1 MSGRKETVVEVIKS
15 LRRELALDAD
25 GVEEYVNRFSCAW
38 RRANHRFSVKLAE
51 TRSAMTSAK
60 TSEAVRKIVSPEVRK
75 IVRKMVSN
83 QKEKE
88 HFPPDPL
95 FEKNKKALPLSR
107 ECGAR
112 AHTHAR
118 GECPVDEPISLDSA
132 LSAAPLLGIAPA
144 YVRWWH
150 NKMCQRGW
158 TNVDGS
164 PVGAANWR
172 PTLCAWYD
180 HADEEEKAAAFA
192 AERALRSAPDA
203 PRVCDWTL
211 CRERCANCRDGSCCA
226 GVAVPP
232 GMENPPFPPEE
243 CAQFAALSGKE
254 GAR

>member
-60 TSEAVRKIVSPEVRK
+60 TSEVVRKMVSPEVRK
-75 IVRKMVSN
+75 MVRKMVSN

-164 PVGAANWR
+164 PVGA
-172 PTLCAWYD
+172 
-180 HADEEEKAAAFA
+180 
-192 AERALRSAPDA
+192 
-203 PRVCDWTL
+203 
-211 CRERCANCRDGSCCA
+211 

-232 GMENPPFPPEE
+232 GDGESPLP
-243 CAQFAALSGKE
+243 A
-254 GAR
+254 